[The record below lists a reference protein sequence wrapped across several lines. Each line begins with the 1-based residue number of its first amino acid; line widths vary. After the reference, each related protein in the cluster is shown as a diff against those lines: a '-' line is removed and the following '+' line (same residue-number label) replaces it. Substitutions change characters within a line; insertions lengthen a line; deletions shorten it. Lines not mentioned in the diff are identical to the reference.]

1 MAATPAKPARDHKY
15 LRLADMRGLRHL
27 YFSRRR
33 PVDGRYAGRHATAMR
48 GHSAEFSDYRE
59 YIPGDELADVD
70 WKVYARSD
78 RLYIKLFEHESD
90 MTVHLLIDASAS
102 MAYRGLG
109 PNHTQSKY
117 DLACRIAAAVAFLTV
132 KQQDRVS
139 LGFSQAGLAGQG
151 PVAGA
156 FPHLMGILAAMELR
170 EPEGSARL
178 AESLKDL
185 AGRVGRRGLLIVLS
199 DLLEDREEIMT
210 SLSIFTHR
218 GGEAILFH
226 ILHEDEL
233 TLPDLDE
240 AVFADSESGAKV
252 RLNVADV
259 RSNYERAMREFI
271 DGWRGAASSRRVDYR
286 LVSTAMDYRKALEQ
300 YLFSRASFR

>member
-1 MAATPAKPARDHKY
+1 MALPTTKPSTEHKY

-48 GHSAEFSDYRE
+48 GHSVEFSDYRE

-70 WKVYARSD
+70 WKVYGRSD
-78 RLYIKLFEHESD
+78 RLYIKIFEHESD

-102 MAYRGLG
+102 MGYRGMG
-109 PNHTQSKY
+109 PTHTQSKY
-117 DLACRIAAAVAFLTV
+117 DLACRVAAAVAFLTI

-139 LGFSQAGLAGQG
+139 LGFAQGGLQGQG
-151 PVAGA
+151 PALGA
-156 FPHLMGILAAMELR
+156 FPHLVSLLASMETR
-170 EPEGSARL
+170 SPIGEARL
-178 AESLKDL
+178 AETLKDL

-199 DLLEDREEIMT
+199 DLLEDREEIMK

-226 ILHEDEL
+226 TLHEDEL

-240 AVFADSESGAKV
+240 AVFTDSESGARV

-259 RSNYERAMREFI
+259 RTRYQEAMREFT
-271 DGWRGAASSRRVDYR
+271 DSWRGAASSRAIDYR
-286 LVSTAMDYRKALEQ
+286 VVSTATDYRKALEH
-300 YLFSRASFR
+300 YLFSRATLR